1 VVRSKDD
8 PKNDPELEK
17 LAQNAIIAVG
27 DAGWL
32 GYLDKLKTKTVVITV
47 EQNDTEL
54 VANLR
59 ADQPSE
65 NDAKV
70 VASGLNTLLALATPA
85 AKGDDQT
92 FLSKAQTAA
101 EGKTFVLNFKL
112 PKKDV
117 QDMIMRKLSELKA
130 SEGKP
135 NSSAQAN
142 SSENTAVK

>member
-1 VVRSKDD
+1 MVAS
-8 PKNDPELEK
+8 
-17 LAQNAIIAVG
+17 
-27 DAGWL
+27 
-32 GYLDKLKTKTVVITV
+32 LK
-47 EQNDTEL
+47 
-54 VANLR
+54 

-70 VASGLNTLLALATPA
+70 AASGLNSLLSIATPL

-101 EGKTFVLNFKL
+101 DGKTFILNFRL

-117 QDMIMRKLSELKA
+117 QDMILRKLSELKA

-135 NSSAQAN
+135 NGSAQATAN
-142 SSENTAVK
+142 DNTAAK

>member
-1 VVRSKDD
+1 
-8 PKNDPELEK
+8 
-17 LAQNAIIAVG
+17 
-27 DAGWL
+27 
-32 GYLDKLKTKTVVITV
+32 
-47 EQNDTEL
+47 
-54 VANLR
+54 
-59 ADQPSE
+59 
-65 NDAKV
+65 
-70 VASGLNTLLALATPA
+70 
-85 AKGDDQT
+85 
-92 FLSKAQTAA
+92 LSKAQTAA